1 LKSTNPGRPEVPS
14 TTRHRGRNVDRR
26 SVVEAQILAA
36 TEQLLR
42 EGENFTD
49 LGVQRIAA
57 VAGVARSSFYV
68 SFRDKTELLIRL
80 AGGLKQQIFD
90 LAEDWRPT
98 GPGGGLDGLT
108 AVYVAMIAF
117 YREHPQLLAA
127 ISEVAA
133 YDSTVADFWTAQL
146 DRFTDLTARLLREEQ
161 AAGRTTADFDPAI
174 VAQILTWDGDR
185 VIARHIADADH
196 ADGTRDAAV
205 AREIALIRWHGAYR
219 RPSSRPAANT
229 DTPMDRQQAHG

>member
-1 LKSTNPGRPEVPS
+1 MPS
-14 TTRHRGRNVDRR
+14 TTRRRGHDTDRR

-57 VAGVARSSFYV
+57 AAGVARSSFYV

-80 AGGLKQQIFD
+80 AGSLKQQIFD
-90 LAEDWRPT
+90 LAKDWRPT
-98 GPGGGLDGLT
+98 GPDGGLDGLT
-108 AVYVAMIAF
+108 AVYLAMIAF
-117 YREHPQLLAA
+117 YHQQAQLLAA
-127 ISEVAA
+127 ITEVAA
-133 YDSTVADFWTAQL
+133 YDSTVADFWTGQL
-146 DRFTDLTARLLREEQ
+146 DRFTDLTAQLLREEQ
-161 AAGRTTADFDPAI
+161 AAGRTAADFDPVI

-185 VIARHIADADH
+185 VIARHVANADTAN
-196 ADGTRDAAV
+196 GTRDAAV

-219 RPSSRPAANT
+219 RPAS
-229 DTPMDRQQAHG
+229 